1 MRRISSEEVESI
13 WSTTSRV
20 SGVRGG
26 RAATAVLIF
35 VGIEEI
41 GRAEQ
46 PVAAPLDALER
57 EARGL
62 GVLQD
67 LRNAGAREPHRVG
80 EVLTRV
86 EVAIGEMAQ
95 QRES

>member
-1 MRRISSEEVESI
+1 M
-13 WSTTSRV
+13 
-20 SGVRGG
+20 RGG
-26 RAATAVLIF
+26 RAATARPDLLGV
-35 VGIEEI
+35 EEI

-46 PVAAPLDALER
+46 PIAAALDAFEG

-67 LRNAGAREPHRVG
+67 LRNAGAREPHRIG